1 MAAQVKPHTADQVRG
16 LLSSKAECPRC
27 GEPAFRVIES
37 RKVPEGKRRRHECEK
52 CFFRETRFEITGEA
66 YKELKEL
73 RIAIKHIK
81 DSLEKTKEFK
91 VSEDVDLPCVSCAH
105 KTKYGCSFDYPEADT
120 ADAIGCTQYEVA

>member
-1 MAAQVKPHTADQVRG
+1 MAAQVKPHTVDQVRG

-52 CFFRETRFEITGEA
+52 CLFRETRFEITGEA